1 MEKTPHQRTKRHKRW
16 VVSSLK
22 CYNDGKC
29 IDYGFRNQ
37 MKIVGGWRFSE
48 LADKESADKPTKR
61 QKDSLLESRNGGCQT
76 NYGSW

>member
-1 MEKTPHQRTKRHKRW
+1 MERHKRR

-22 CYNDGKC
+22 FRNGEKC

-37 MKIVGGWRFSE
+37 MKIVDSRRFSE
-48 LADKESADKPTKR
+48 LVDKASADKPTKR
-61 QKDSLLESRNGGCQT
+61 QKESLLESRNSGCQT